1 MESKGEVKII
11 TKSPVCIRTNL
22 FLNIYHQ
29 SISQSIKKKIC
40 IYSRQAT
47 EQVIN
52 PFTPE
57 TNEHLISCYII
68 TPDHALRL
76 RE

>member
-11 TKSPVCIRTNL
+11 TKFPVCIRTNL
-22 FLNIYHQ
+22 FVNIYHQ
-29 SISQSIKKKIC
+29 SISQSIKKKKN

-52 PFTPE
+52 PLTPE
-57 TNEHLISCYII
+57 TNEHLISSYII
-68 TPDHALRL
+68 TP
-76 RE
+76 ESCI